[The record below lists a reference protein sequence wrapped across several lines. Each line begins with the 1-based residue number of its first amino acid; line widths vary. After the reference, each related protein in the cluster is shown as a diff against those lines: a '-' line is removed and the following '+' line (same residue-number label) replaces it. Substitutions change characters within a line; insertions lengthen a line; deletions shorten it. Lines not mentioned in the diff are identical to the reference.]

1 MAATRTSKAR
11 STRQADKGG
20 ASDRPLAERYAEFQA
35 ELAGMQ
41 ADAEARRQKAASEH
55 QQKVHD
61 DTHKAYAPAREAY
74 LAYLGAY
81 HSAATEPGGE
91 TAPDVAAAEFAY
103 LEAHRQ
109 ATEEAQ
115 RLADEHGKAHAQVQ
129 HKVAEDL
136 QTSWIAACAA
146 FVALAKASTADL
158 DPETADPREV
168 MALGQI
174 LVLAA
179 TSAMSARPPKG
190 GGGEQWN

>member
-11 STRQADKGG
+11 STRQVDKGG
-20 ASDRPLAERYAEFQA
+20 GSGRSIAERYAEFQA
-35 ELAGMQ
+35 ELAGLQ
-41 ADAEARRQKAASEH
+41 ADAEARRQEATSEH

-61 DTHKAYAPAREAY
+61 DTHKAYEPAREAY
-74 LAYLGAY
+74 LAYLSAY

-91 TAPDVAAAEFAY
+91 TAPDVAGAEFAY

-115 RLADEHGKAHAQVQ
+115 RVGDKHWQAHGRVQ
-129 HKVAEDL
+129 RKIAEDL

-174 LVLAA
+174 LVLTA
-179 TSAMSARPPKG
+179 TSKMSAQPPLG
-190 GGGEQWN
+190 GGVERWN